1 MLPEKEIATELE
13 SDGGMTSALLDDIIE
28 RLKNHD

>member
-1 MLPEKEIATELE
+1 MQDEKENPNEVE
-13 SDGGMTSALLDDIIE
+13 VEGGMTTALLDDIIE